1 MIFAPLNQN
10 LSIDM
15 NKKISLLFGILSFC
29 ILLGNR
35 VSAQVPTMDTVS
47 VSIDSVR
54 MEAIPVEL
62 EDTLSYAEEYKR
74 DAWQFKWGIRG
85 GITQG
90 RLNST
95 EGQVVRITPNGT
107 PLLQNDRIVRD
118 ELVANTG
125 FTTGYSGGVFV
136 RVIRGSFFLQPE
148 VAYTQKGGKFDFL
161 DGNGNL
167 IRRIDAKFNTVD
179 VPILLGIRYRKARV
193 FAGPVLSFTTD
204 LKEDFASSLSPYTN
218 DPLTRSFFESPVV
231 NGMFGLGFEFG
242 QFFFDARYESGLGR
256 YVDRRIGPGS
266 NTTPFNFTADTFSIS
281 VGLLR

>member
-1 MIFAPLNQN
+1 MKLK
-10 LSIDM
+10 SIL
-15 NKKISLLFGILSFC
+15 IAVTFGSILLF
-29 ILLGNR
+29 
-35 VSAQVPTMDTVS
+35 SAKAFAQEPAMDTLS
-47 VSIDSVR
+47 VNVDSVK
-54 MEAIPVEL
+54 MQAIPIEIEV

-85 GITQG
+85 GIAQG

-95 EGQVVRITPNGT
+95 EGQVVRITQNGT

-125 FTTGYSGGVFV
+125 FTTGYSAGVFA
-136 RVIRGSFFLQPE
+136 RIIRGSFYFQPE

-161 DGNGNL
+161 DSNGNL
-167 IRRIDAKFNTVD
+167 IRRIDAKFNTID
-179 VPILLGIRYRKARV
+179 IPILLGIRYRKARV
-193 FAGPVLSFTTD
+193 FAGPVVSLTTD
-204 LKEDFASSLSPYTN
+204 LKEEFASSLSPYTN
-218 DPLTRSFFESPVV
+218 DPLTKSFFESPVM
-231 NGMFGLGFEFG
+231 NGMFGIGFEFG

-266 NTTPFNFTADTFSIS
+266 NTTPFNFTADTFSLS